1 MHWYIFFFHTICI
14 FFMIETR
21 RFPCKLN
28 ASVISNWQTSL
39 SKYDYP
45 AAVTGGIALVVSVG
59 ASVSWVV
66 SVMVVS
72 VIVVASVAAV
82 VALGRHV

>member
-1 MHWYIFFFHTICI
+1 
-14 FFMIETR
+14 MIETR

-39 SKYDYP
+39 SKYHYP
-45 AAVTGGIALVVSVG
+45 IAVAGEVAAVVSVG
-59 ASVSWVV
+59 GSVPWVV
-66 SVMVVS
+66 LVGGSVTTVVVDVPVIVVS
-72 VIVVASVAAV
+72 VIVVAAVVPV